1 MEGDYKRL
9 SDDIVMLTTMAFP
22 DDEKG
27 SREADA
33 LMEQCRR
40 VAAPSYVAQRI
51 RREL

>member
-22 DDEKG
+22 DYEKG

-33 LMEQCRR
+33 LLTQCRR
-40 VAAPSYVAQRI
+40 VAAPGYIAQRV